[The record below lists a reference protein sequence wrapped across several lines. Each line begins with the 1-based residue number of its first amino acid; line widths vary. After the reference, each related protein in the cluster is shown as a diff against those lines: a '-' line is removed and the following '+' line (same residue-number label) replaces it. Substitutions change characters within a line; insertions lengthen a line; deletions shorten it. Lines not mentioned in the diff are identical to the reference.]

1 MNEDTESGLA
11 PYARI
16 VADIRSCIDTGE
28 LRPGDRVPSTRE
40 ITRRWGVA
48 MATATKALT
57 VLRREGRVE
66 AVRGVGTVVRRGP
79 TTAPGPTASSG
90 PVAETSEEGGSRG
103 RPRTTTGAERRTH
116 PEPHLTREGIVRA
129 AIAIADT
136 EGIEGLS
143 MRRVSTELRVSTMAL
158 YRHVASKGEL
168 LTEMVDHLYTV
179 DALPEPPPD
188 DWRRALEVALLG
200 EWEIYRRH
208 PWAARLTVMAGGVIS
223 PGLMRN
229 AEWMMRVIVAQ
240 GNTPDEALE
249 ILTIVSA
256 YTSGMALQ
264 ATRVALEEHEVG
276 MDAAQWWCHRGP
288 DLHRLADQGAYPTM
302 FGVSG
307 PPDVDGMFEPGMR
320 RLLDGIAPLMER
332 TGTL

>member
-66 AVRGVGTVVRRGP
+66 AVRGVGTVVRGAPVPDTGPAPDLVDAPAANRG
-79 TTAPGPTASSG
+79 
-90 PVAETSEEGGSRG
+90 ERE
-103 RPRTTTGAERRTH
+103 RPRERRSH

-158 YRHVASKGEL
+158 YRHVESKGEL

-208 PWAARLTVMAGGVIS
+208 PWAARLTVMAGGVLS

-229 AEWMMRVIVAQ
+229 GEWMMRVIVSR
-240 GNTPDEALE
+240 GHTPDEALR

-264 ATRVALEEHEVG
+264 VTRVALEEHEVD
-276 MDAAQWWCHRGP
+276 MDAEHWWNRRGP
-288 DLHRLADQGAYPTM
+288 RLHRLIAEGAYPTM
-302 FGVSG
+302 LGVSG
-307 PPDVDGMFEPGMR
+307 PPDVHGIFEAGMR
-320 RLLDGIAPLMER
+320 RLLDGLTPLMEGE
-332 TGTL
+332 GTL